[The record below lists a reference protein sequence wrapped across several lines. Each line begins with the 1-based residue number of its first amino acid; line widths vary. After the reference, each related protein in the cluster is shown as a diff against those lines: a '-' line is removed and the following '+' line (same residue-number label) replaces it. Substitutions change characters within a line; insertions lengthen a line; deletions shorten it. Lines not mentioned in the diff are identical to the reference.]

1 MIGLKRK
8 YRCMID
14 TIGYSDDSNKR
25 VMRELESLKGIG
37 RRCFDIECLTEGGSG
52 GNMHQETMG

>member
-1 MIGLKRK
+1 
-8 YRCMID
+8 MID

-25 VMRELESLKGIG
+25 VMRELESLKGVE